1 MGIPQL
7 LEFKQAR
14 DAQFPDNNLILTEF
28 KLRKKI
34 GQKKIGHTAT
44 AWIQAG
50 TRCTITEKLSHF
62 TEVETQK
69 KKFDQ
74 DAHIPRWKK
83 KQVKNYVSSK
93 NAR

>member
-1 MGIPQL
+1 M
-7 LEFKQAR
+7 
-14 DAQFPDNNLILTEF
+14 TESR
-28 KLRKKI
+28 LRKKSAK
-34 GQKKIGHTAT
+34 KKIGHPAT

-62 TEVETQK
+62 TVETQK
-69 KKFDQ
+69 KNSTKMPISQ
-74 DAHIPRWKK
+74 DEK